1 MISSIMIYGIWV
13 YTNIRQMK
21 RLNKMGEFIPPLCVL
36 FDQINTS
43 LNKSGELFS
52 FQQVL

>member
-21 RLNKMGEFIPPLCVL
+21 RLNKIGEFIPPYVYYL
-36 FDQINTS
+36 I
-43 LNKSGELFS
+43 KSTLR
-52 FQQVL
+52 